1 METISATELARHLSD
16 ILNRVKYKGE
26 EFVVER
32 NGEPVARLAPS
43 SSSAKSSTLGDLV
56 EIIRK
61 HPVDDKFAD
70 DLEVAHREMNQ
81 PLPPPPEWPD

>member
-32 NGEPVARLAPS
+32 NGEPVATLAPPP
-43 SSSAKSSTLGDLV
+43 KRGTLKDL
-56 EIIRK
+56 IDIYRR
-61 HPVDDKFAD
+61 HPWDDKFAED
-70 DLEVAHREMNQ
+70 VEAAHREMNR
-81 PLPPPPEWPD
+81 PMPPPPEWPD